1 MLTKKQKIV
10 HAIIFVMIVLFIVG
24 GVNYYVDSYAQVR
37 ISYTDIAKELAEG
50 KNVTGLTESRY
61 NERYLAVAMIE
72 VLDEAP
78 ECIMLGTSRSM
89 IYGKEQFDAQS
100 FYNFSLAGGTLNDYY
115 GVIGYLADKDM
126 LPKKVILE
134 VGGPLFNE
142 EDTEQ
147 RYTYLQGGIDYMEAL
162 LQKEQ
167 AVCEYPKVDNQYLKV
182 FAIDYF
188 KYNLQCLFEGTR
200 FEVEYTDEM
209 NNVQST
215 KLSDGSLT
223 YGEDGRMRS
232 EEYVEAATSKALAE
246 KNLYKIEGYNEM
258 SPRLTL
264 KFEKLVAWLMEK
276 GVEVELFL
284 PPYSQPMYEFMEE
297 HKEDYAGVFSQEEYI
312 LSYANEWDI
321 KLYGSYSPEGCN
333 LLMKDL
339 SDEYHMQRESAY
351 KAWYLR

>member
-10 HAIIFVMIVLFIVG
+10 HAIVFVMIVLLIVG

-72 VLDEAP
+72 VMDEAP

-115 GVIGYLADKDM
+115 GVIGYLADKDL
-126 LPKKVILE
+126 LPKKVIIE

-147 RYTYLQGGIDYMEAL
+147 RYTYLQGGIDYMETL
-162 LQKEQ
+162 VLGEKS
-167 AVCEYPKVDNQYLKV
+167 VCEYPKVDNQYMKL
-182 FAIDYF
+182 FAIDYL

-200 FEVEYTDEM
+200 FEVEYTFEPE
-209 NNVQST
+209 NIQST
-215 KLSDGSLT
+215 KLSDGSIT
-223 YGEDGRMRS
+223 YAEEGRMRS
-232 EEYVEAATSKALAE
+232 VEYVDAATSKALSE
-246 KNLYKIEGYNEM
+246 KNLYKIEGYREM
-258 SPRLTL
+258 SPILIG
-264 KFEKLVAWLMEK
+264 KFEKLVVYLLER

-284 PPYSQPMYEFMEE
+284 PPYSQPIYDFMEE
-297 HKEDYAGVFSQEEYI
+297 YKEDYAGVFSQEEYI
-312 LSYANEWDI
+312 ACFAKEWDI
-321 KLYGSYSPEGCN
+321 DLYGSYSPKECN
-333 LLMKDL
+333 LSTKDL